1 MTTTERLMIDLA
13 SLIAWVWHLL
23 PWWAWAAI
31 AWAVLS
37 VIVALQLGPALRR
50 NRQRQFGD
58 DD

>member
-1 MTTTERLMIDLA
+1 MIDLA